1 VTPGARQQGRRLG
14 GPNARAAPWLAWTL
28 WTLALMSFVVMGAFR
43 YLNSST
49 PTAAPRN
56 PLVLDL
62 GFWLLFAAFA
72 TVGALVA
79 SRWPGNAIGWIFCWL
94 GFSFSLGSASEEYAL
109 YALVTEAGSLPGAEG
124 MVWLTAWFGGPIV
137 FALFALVFLLFPDG
151 RLPSRRWK
159 PVIWLELVAVVCLVA
174 FAFEPG
180 PLGNLGLVRV
190 SNPFGVRGAAT
201 LLSTLQGTGFFVT
214 LAVAVA
220 GGISLVVRFRGAR
233 GVERQQIKWLA
244 FSGVVFCAVFAAGPF
259 LWTLPQSPATA
270 WIWPVLFLA
279 GASTIPVAIGIAIL
293 KHRLYDIDL
302 LINRTLVYGSLTAI
316 LLAGYFGGIVVLQR
330 LFVAITG
337 ERSTLAV
344 VASTLAIA
352 ALFNPLRRRIQ
363 GFIDRRFYRRK
374 YDAAKTLAAFNTRL
388 REGTDLDAL
397 SDDLVGVASVTMQ
410 PEHASLWLRPETTDA
425 KDDAPDRPRGTS
437 ARGARYYILTNDRN
451 E

>member
-1 VTPGARQQGRRLG
+1 VTPGARKQGRGVGEAG
-14 GPNARAAPWLAWTL
+14 GRAASWLAWAL
-28 WTLALMSFVVMGAFR
+28 WTLALMSFVVMGVFR
-43 YLNSST
+43 FLNSST

-56 PLVLDL
+56 PLVLDF
-62 GFWLLFAAFA
+62 GYWLLFVSFA

-79 SRWPGNAIGWIFCWL
+79 SRWPKNAIGWIFCWL

-109 YALVTEAGSLPGAEG
+109 YALVTEAGSLPGAEE
-124 MVWLTAWFGGPIV
+124 MLWLTAWFGGPIG
-137 FALFALVFLLFPDG
+137 FALLAFVFLLFPDG
-151 RLPSRRWK
+151 RLPSRRWR
-159 PVIWLELVAVVCLVA
+159 PVVWLELVAVVFLVA
-174 FAFEPG
+174 WAFKPG
-180 PLGNLGLVRV
+180 ALGNLGLVRV
-190 SNPFGVRGAAT
+190 TNPFGIQGAAALLET
-201 LLSTLQGTGFFVT
+201 LGLIGLFVT

-220 GGISLVVRFRGAR
+220 GGISLVVRFRRAR
-233 GVERQQIKWLA
+233 GVERQQIKWFA

-259 LWTLPQSPATA
+259 LWAFPQSPATA

-279 GASTIPVAIGIAIL
+279 GASTIPVAVGIAIL
-293 KHRLYDIDL
+293 RYRLYDIDL
-302 LINRTLVYGSLTAI
+302 LINRTLVYGSLTVI

-330 LFVAITG
+330 LFVTLTG

-374 YDAAKTLAAFNTRL
+374 YDAAKTLAAFTARL
-388 REGTDLDAL
+388 RDETDLDAL

-425 KDDAPDRPRGTS
+425 KGGAPD
-437 ARGARYYILTNDRN
+437 
-451 E
+451 

>member
-1 VTPGARQQGRRLG
+1 MTPGARQQGRGVG
-14 GPNARAAPWLAWTL
+14 GPSARAASWLAWAL

-43 YLNSST
+43 FLNAST

-56 PLVLDL
+56 PLVLDFC
-62 GFWLLFAAFA
+62 FWLLFVAFA

-79 SRWPGNAIGWIFCWL
+79 SRWPKNAIGWIFCWL
-94 GFSFSLGSASEEYAL
+94 GLSFSLGSASEEYAL

-124 MVWLTAWFGGPIV
+124 MLGLTALFGGPIV

-151 RLPSRRWK
+151 RLPSRRWR
-159 PVIWLELVAVVCLVA
+159 PVVWLELVAVVCLVA
-174 FAFEPG
+174 WAFEPG

-190 SNPFGVRGAAT
+190 SNPFGIQGAAALLGT
-201 LLSTLQGTGFFVT
+201 LGLVGLFVT

-220 GGISLVVRFRGAR
+220 GGISLVVRFRRAR
-233 GVERQQIKWLA
+233 GVERQQIKLFA

-279 GASTIPVAIGIAIL
+279 GASTIPAAVGIAIL
-293 KHRLYDIDL
+293 RHRLYDIDL
-302 LINRTLVYGSLTAI
+302 LINRALVYGSLTAT

-330 LFVAITG
+330 LFVVLIG

-344 VASTLAIA
+344 VASTLLIA
-352 ALFNPLRRRIQ
+352 ALFNPLMRRIQ

-374 YDAAKTLAAFNTRL
+374 YDAAQTLSAFTARL
-388 REGTDLDAL
+388 REETDLDAL
-397 SDDLVGVASVTMQ
+397 SDNLVGMASATMQ

-425 KDDAPDRPRGTS
+425 KDDAPD
-437 ARGARYYILTNDRN
+437 
-451 E
+451 